1 MSELFLYITFFVTTL
16 LISVYLNGYINKLF
30 IGNKLTDPVNERSS
44 HKYPATRSGGISIFF
59 TVCLACAF
67 GISIGQLTIP
77 LYALLSVFFV
87 TLTGF
92 IDDLITVRYREKLFL
107 QLFAGVLMINSGYS
121 IDSFHGVFYVYELPY
136 WAEIIVSIFVFV
148 VVVNALNLIDGLDG
162 MASFISIKFFLIIG
176 GIVLV
181 SKTEWFIFFP
191 IIISALLG
199 FLSFNFNRNK
209 KVFLGDTGSLFLGSI
224 MAFFI
229 FYILDSDSTLITDNL
244 ISRPLLAVL
253 LLLYPLVD
261 TLRAFIIRA
270 YNNKS
275 PFIADRVH
283 LHHRLAD
290 KGHQHWQASILTF
303 SLSTFILVVNF
314 LLYSLIGFIGCVAL
328 TVVLLSTFYYMFFK

>member
-261 TLRAFIIRA
+261 NLRAFIIRA